1 MRTKYR
7 NSDLGASVLEAH
19 FACHIGRKAVGIHNH
34 LMAFMTRNS
43 MLEGCTSCTIAGSQ
57 RPSTGGGHSDRGTP
71 HAIESLSTLA
81 VGIDKS
87 NSSGNGG
94 KIDTGSRD
102 VTSTSSP
109 TSNSKTWKIF
119 GEWNRFCLIVKW
131 KLAKIENKWCLEDIY
146 LVVF

>member
-1 MRTKYR
+1 
-7 NSDLGASVLEAH
+7 
-19 FACHIGRKAVGIHNH
+19 
-34 LMAFMTRNS
+34 

-87 NSSGNGG
+87 NSSGKGG

-109 TSNSKTWKIF
+109 TSNSKT
-119 GEWNRFCLIVKW
+119 
-131 KLAKIENKWCLEDIY
+131 
-146 LVVF
+146 